1 MSNIDGSSYAAG
13 NVYPLPGAS
22 EPDRTGTAT
31 RIAHVVGGEITM
43 TPLVHAKHRHAN
55 YFHGHPL
62 HGTFSL
68 IASFILAGLIVITV
82 LVTTAR

>member
-1 MSNIDGSSYAAG
+1 
-13 NVYPLPGAS
+13 
-22 EPDRTGTAT
+22 
-31 RIAHVVGGEITM
+31 M
-43 TPLVHAKHRHAN
+43 TPLVNVKHRHVN